1 VRSNSVGE
9 VAQPLP
15 RFTVV
20 LIVAYVI
27 LMLLEALVSRHSFS
41 LLLDSLGAR
50 CAMNMPADACDPG
63 LPFNLAL
70 NQPSV
75 GAMAA
80 LGGNIRVLSIAGGE
94 WWRLLTSTLLH
105 GGVTH
110 LGFNSLATW
119 NIGGQLEPR
128 VGWRAILATFVLTGV
143 LASLTSALVN
153 PREIIGIGASGAI
166 FGMLGFIVV
175 WGVSSVP
182 QFVQQI
188 QRNAIM
194 LVVVVGSSAFFPGV
208 DNVAHI
214 GGLLAGLLL
223 GFVWERLSESVKTG
237 LGISSAV
244 ALLAAFAMIVMQA
257 LPFLWR

>member
-1 VRSNSVGE
+1 VRSNSGE
-9 VAQPLP
+9 PLP
-15 RFTVV
+15 RVTVA
-20 LIVAYVI
+20 LIVVYAA
-27 LMLLEALVSRHSFS
+27 LMMLEAAVSGTS
-41 LLLDSLGAR
+41 
-50 CAMNMPADACDPG
+50 
-63 LPFNLAL
+63 FNLAL
-70 NQPSV
+70 IDPSID
-75 GAMAA
+75 ALAA
-80 LGGNIRVLSIAGGE
+80 LGGNAHSLTITGGQ

-105 GGVTH
+105 GGITH

-128 VGWRAILATFVLTGV
+128 AGWRALLATFVMTGL
-143 LASLTSALVN
+143 LASLTSVLVN

-188 QRNAIM
+188 QRNFIM
-194 LVVVVGSSAFFPGV
+194 LLVVVGSSAIIPGV

-223 GFVWERLSESVKTG
+223 GFFWERLPETIKTG
-237 LGISSAV
+237 LGVSSALS
-244 ALLAAFAMIVMQA
+244 LLAATGIVIISA
-257 LPFLWR
+257 LPLMIR

>member
-1 VRSNSVGE
+1 VRSNPGE
-9 VAQPLP
+9 PLP
-15 RFTVV
+15 RVTVG
-20 LIVAYVI
+20 LIVVYAA
-27 LMLLEALVSRHSFS
+27 LMMLEAAVS
-41 LLLDSLGAR
+41 GV
-50 CAMNMPADACDPG
+50 
-63 LPFNLAL
+63 PFNLAL
-70 NQPSV
+70 IDPSID
-75 GAMAA
+75 ALAA
-80 LGGNIRVLSIAGGE
+80 LGGNAHSLTITGGQ

-105 GGVTH
+105 GGITH

-128 VGWRAILATFVLTGV
+128 AGWRALLATFVITGL
-143 LASLTSALVN
+143 LASLTSVLVN

-188 QRNAIM
+188 QRNFVM
-194 LVVVVGSSAFFPGV
+194 LLVVVGSSAIIPGV

-223 GFVWERLSESVKTG
+223 GFFWERLPEGFKTG
-237 LGISSAV
+237 LGVLSGLVLLGAASIVIIS
-244 ALLAAFAMIVMQA
+244 AL
-257 LPFLWR
+257 FLLVR

>member
-1 VRSNSVGE
+1 VRSHSG
-9 VAQPLP
+9 QPLP
-15 RFTVV
+15 RFTVG
-20 LIVAYVI
+20 LIVLYAV
-27 LMLLEALVSRHSFS
+27 LLLLEAFVSRHSFS
-41 LLLDSLGAR
+41 LLLDSLGEL
-50 CAMNMPADACDPG
+50 CAANMPTDSCDPG

-80 LGGNIRVLSIAGGE
+80 LGGNIRVLSIAGGQ

-105 GGVTH
+105 GGITH
-110 LGFNSLATW
+110 LGFNALATW

-128 VGWRAILATFVLTGV
+128 AGWRAILATFAITGF
-143 LASLTSALVN
+143 LASLTSVLVN

-188 QRNAIM
+188 QRNFVM
-194 LVVVVGSSAFFPGV
+194 LLVVVGSSAIIPGV

-223 GFVWERLSESVKTG
+223 GFVWERLPEPVKTG
-237 LGISSAV
+237 LGFSGAV
-244 ALLAAFAMIVMQA
+244 ALLAATGMVVLSA
-257 LPFLWR
+257 LPLMIR

>member
-1 VRSNSVGE
+1 MRSNSAE
-9 VAQPLP
+9 PLP
-15 RFTVV
+15 RVTVG
-20 LIVAYVI
+20 LIVVYAA
-27 LMLLEALVSRHSFS
+27 LMMLEAAVS
-41 LLLDSLGAR
+41 GI
-50 CAMNMPADACDPG
+50 
-63 LPFNLAL
+63 PFNLAL
-70 NQPSV
+70 INPSID
-75 GAMAA
+75 ALAA
-80 LGGNIRVLSIAGGE
+80 LGGNAHSLTISGGQ

-105 GGVTH
+105 GGITH

-128 VGWRAILATFVLTGV
+128 AGWRALLATFVITGL
-143 LASLTSALVN
+143 LASLTSVLVN

-188 QRNAIM
+188 QRNFVM
-194 LVVVVGSSAFFPGV
+194 LLVVVGSSAIIPGV

-214 GGLLAGLLL
+214 GGLVSGLLL
-223 GFVWERLSESVKTG
+223 GFVWERLPEIVKTG

-244 ALLAAFAMIVMQA
+244 ALLAATGMVVLSA
-257 LPFLWR
+257 LPLMIR